1 MRYRLSRTLEH
12 LLIDHDCVV
21 VPQLGAFIREH
32 QPASWDA
39 SHSLVSPPSVVLRF
53 NEALQHQDGLLL
65 EAYTRT
71 LGVSQRRAK
80 IELEQDIAA
89 LRQTLVR
96 EQQYTIEGIGLLSLS
111 PEGRI
116 SFNSKPSEDIAYPY
130 YGLPSV
136 PASFVGEGEERANA
150 GDNTT
155 QGFASDD
162 KTIRITIPRSYV
174 RYGSVVA
181 SVLLLIGLSW
191 LAWSPIQASYTAWQA
206 NRAKAKTEIAVD
218 PTTILAETKT
228 MTQELVAEEVAE
240 PTPSLWA
247 EPVSGQYYLII
258 GTENRRSN
266 AERYIELYQEK
277 YPRMSILEGKKKF
290 RVSAEQFAS
299 KEEATERLR
308 ELSKEGVSAWIYH
321 L

>member
-32 QPASWDA
+32 QPAAWDA

-80 IELEQDIAA
+80 LELEQDVSA

-96 EQQYTIEGIGLLSLS
+96 EQQYSIEGIGLLSLS

-116 SFNSKPSEDIAYPY
+116 SFSSTPSEDIAYPY

-136 PASFVGEGEERANA
+136 PASFVGEEERR
-150 GDNTT
+150 GDSADSTT
-155 QGFASDD
+155 GGFISDD
-162 KTIRITIPRSYV
+162 DTIRIAIPRHYLRTAGV
-174 RYGSVVA
+174 AA
-181 SVLLLIGLSW
+181 SVILLIGLSW

-206 NRAKAKTEIAVD
+206 SKAKAKTEVAVD
-218 PTTILAETKT
+218 PTTILAETQT
-228 MTQELVAEEVAE
+228 IPQELSPETVSE

-258 GTENRRSN
+258 GTENRRSS
-266 AERYIELYQEK
+266 AERYIELYHEK
-277 YPRMSILEGKKKF
+277 YPRLSILEGKKF
-290 RVSAEQFAS
+290 RVSAEQFTS
-299 KEEATERLR
+299 KEEAAERLR